1 MCRKM
6 TTIETQ
12 DLSNLEKEL
21 TEAEEKALRLI
32 NFITLYKQY
41 DDLPRKERRLVLKQ
55 HKFAYKYYETLKK
68 RIKLIKSR

>member
-1 MCRKM
+1 M
-6 TTIETQ
+6 TTLEMQNLI
-12 DLSNLEKEL
+12 NLEKEL
-21 TEAEEKALRLI
+21 TEAEEKTLRLI
-32 NFITLYKQY
+32 SFITLYRQY

>member
-1 MCRKM
+1 M
-6 TTIETQ
+6 TTLEMQ
-12 DLSNLEKEL
+12 NLSNLEKEL
-21 TEAEEKALRLI
+21 SEVEEKTLRLI
-32 NFITLYKQY
+32 SFITLYKQY

>member
-1 MCRKM
+1 M
-6 TTIETQ
+6 TTLEMQNLI
-12 DLSNLEKEL
+12 NLEKEL
-21 TEAEEKALRLI
+21 TEAEEKTLQLI

-41 DDLPRKERRLVLKQ
+41 DDLPRKERKLVLKQ

>member
-1 MCRKM
+1 M
-6 TTIETQ
+6 TTLEMQ
-12 DLSNLEKEL
+12 NLRNLEKEL
-21 TEAEEKALRLI
+21 TEAEEKAFLLI
-32 NFITLYKQY
+32 SFITLYKQY

>member
-1 MCRKM
+1 M
-6 TTIETQ
+6 TTLEMQ

-21 TEAEEKALRLI
+21 TEAEEKTLRLI

-41 DDLPRKERRLVLKQ
+41 DDLPRKERKLVLKQ
-55 HKFAYKYYETLKK
+55 HKFAYKYYATLKK

>member
-1 MCRKM
+1 M
-6 TTIETQ
+6 TTLETQ
-12 DLSNLEKEL
+12 TLSNLEKEL

-55 HKFAYKYYETLKK
+55 HKFVYKYYETLKK

>member
-1 MCRKM
+1 M
-6 TTIETQ
+6 TTLETQ

-21 TEAEEKALRLI
+21 TEAEEKVLRLI

-41 DDLPRKERRLVLKQ
+41 DDLPREERRLVLKQ

>member
-1 MCRKM
+1 M
-6 TTIETQ
+6 TTLEMQ
-12 DLSNLEKEL
+12 NLSNLEKEL
-21 TEAEEKALRLI
+21 TEAEEKTLRLI

-55 HKFAYKYYETLKK
+55 HKFEYKYYETLKK

>member
-1 MCRKM
+1 M
-6 TTIETQ
+6 TTLEMQ
-12 DLSNLEKEL
+12 NLSNLEKEL
-21 TEAEEKALRLI
+21 TEAEEKEFRLI

>member
-1 MCRKM
+1 M
-6 TTIETQ
+6 TTLEMQ
-12 DLSNLEKEL
+12 NLSNLEKEL
-21 TEAEEKALRLI
+21 MEVEEKTLRLI
-32 NFITLYKQY
+32 SFITLYRQY

>member
-1 MCRKM
+1 M
-6 TTIETQ
+6 TTLEMQ
-12 DLSNLEKEL
+12 NLSNLEKEL
-21 TEAEEKALRLI
+21 NEAEEKTLRLI

-55 HKFAYKYYETLKK
+55 HNLAYKYYETLKK

>member
-1 MCRKM
+1 MKTLEM
-6 TTIETQ
+6 Q

-21 TEAEEKALRLI
+21 TEAEEKTLRLI

-41 DDLPRKERRLVLKQ
+41 DDLPRKERKLVLKQ
-55 HKFAYKYYETLKK
+55 HKFAYKYYATLKK

>member
-6 TTIETQ
+6 TTLEMQ
-12 DLSNLEKEL
+12 NLSNLEKEL
-21 TEAEEKALRLI
+21 AEAEEKVLRLI

-41 DDLPRKERRLVLKQ
+41 GDLPRKERRLVLNQ
-55 HKFAYKYYETLKK
+55 HKFAYKYYATLKK

>member
-1 MCRKM
+1 M
-6 TTIETQ
+6 TTLEMQNLI
-12 DLSNLEKEL
+12 NLEKKL
-21 TEAEEKALRLI
+21 TEAEEKTFRLI

-41 DDLPRKERRLVLKQ
+41 DDLPRKERKLVLKQ

>member
-1 MCRKM
+1 M
-6 TTIETQ
+6 TTLEMQ
-12 DLSNLEKEL
+12 NLSNLEKEL
-21 TEAEEKALRLI
+21 TEAEEKTLRLI
-32 NFITLYKQY
+32 SFITLYRQY

>member
-1 MCRKM
+1 M
-6 TTIETQ
+6 TTLETQ
-12 DLSNLEKEL
+12 TLINLEKEL

-41 DDLPRKERRLVLKQ
+41 DDLPRKERRLVLRQ

>member
-1 MCRKM
+1 M
-6 TTIETQ
+6 TTLEMQ
-12 DLSNLEKEL
+12 NLSNLEKEL
-21 TEAEEKALRLI
+21 TEAEEKAFRLI

-41 DDLPRKERRLVLKQ
+41 DDLPRKERKLVLKQ